1 MMSNI
6 PVRIFEEGLQLL
18 TNTYSENLIKEV
30 EVIFKNVK
38 CLDFLQKNI
47 YNFWRFLSDW
57 MSKFRFPEQYAIK
70 GFWSL
75 IWSYYT

>member
-30 EVIFKNVK
+30 EVIFKNLK

-57 MSKFRFPEQYAIK
+57 M
-70 GFWSL
+70 
-75 IWSYYT
+75 